1 MATLFEYNQIG
12 TAGALNGECI
22 KLVGGVWVAENP
34 LTDGSYGDL
43 TASSSGT
50 VLTIGTGVVTNAKLA
65 SGVGGLYKGSGT
77 ISGTV
82 AATLAAAA
90 NLTFKYSGAT
100 NAIEVDD
107 TSGAALIKNST
118 GNSVLTLNASGAS
131 LDAANVYLTPGNAG
145 VVHIGGQGN
154 NRTALRF
161 YEDNAGG
168 TNYFGIQ
175 AAAAMAASLT
185 YTLPD
190 AAPAVSGYVLS
201 STTAGV
207 MSWVAQSGGGGGSS
221 SGISGAA
228 QFSDGSGGFLSDA
241 SNYFWDNTANQLQ
254 LTGGTGYGLSIAGQN
269 GGVNVVPT
277 SAVTGAYTGYRV
289 SAGATGTVNL
299 SVTNSNTSS
308 STANA
313 RLVLTTSAGGG
324 DPYVQY
330 NTAEV
335 SFVMGVDNNASDVFY
350 LGTGTDPSNMTSA
363 NLTIT
368 GERVGVMQLVPTAKL
383 HLGPGTTGGST
394 AALKF
399 TLGGALMTTPE
410 AGAMEA
416 INSHIYWTDS
426 TGARHQLDQQASS
439 SIPLSSLTAATTSN
453 TINNAANTQTWQWN
467 GLTTGNGLNVSTSS
481 LTTGVLLSL
490 LNSNNSLNSANGVL
504 SVVNSGSSVSG
515 TLAKFEANGNVS
527 GSGMIIRT
535 NGNVGIGT
543 TSPSALLHLGG
554 TPEVANGSTNGMFLR
569 VEPSALTDISTLS
582 GATVT
587 HTAVSAFNAP
597 QLFAANTS
605 VGYTNAS
612 TLYIA
617 GAPTAGT
624 NVSITNPYALWVESG
639 AIKLGAANTGVAILT
654 AGVLSTKTNPTGDFV
669 GTTDTQTLTNKRIDP
684 RVTSTASSGT
694 PTPNVDNEDVYILTA
709 LAANATFGVPTGT
722 PVQGSRLLI
731 RIKDNGTSRTLT
743 WNAIYR
749 AIGVTLPTATTVN
762 KTLYV
767 GCIYNATDNKFDA
780 VAVTQEA

>member
-426 TGARHQLDQQASS
+426 TGARHQLDQQAATSL
-439 SIPLSSLTAATTSN
+439 PLSSLTAATGTN
-453 TINNAANTQTWQWN
+453 TINNTTNVQTWQWN
-467 GLTTGNGLNVSTSS
+467 GLTTGAGLSLSSNS
-481 LTTGVLLSL
+481 LTSGALLSV
-490 LNSNNSLNSANGVL
+490 NSSNNSSNTPNGILLVA
-504 SVVNSGSSVSG
+504 NSGTSTSGSVF
-515 TLAKFEANGNVS
+515 KVEANGNIS
-527 GSGMIIRT
+527 GSGMIVRAT
-535 NGNVGIGT
+535 GNVGVGLVA
-543 TSPSALLHLGG
+543 PNAHLHIGG
-554 TPEVANGSTNGMFLR
+554 TPVLTNNGLGGMFLR
-569 VEPSALTDISTLS
+569 VDPSAITDNSTAG
-582 GATVT
+582 GATVA
-587 HTAVSAFNAP
+587 HTAVSAFNTP
-597 QLFAANTS
+597 QVFATNTS
-605 VGYTNAS
+605 VLYTNAS

-624 NVSITNPYALWVESG
+624 NVTISNAYALWVESG
-639 AIKLGAANTGVAILT
+639 GIKLGAANTGVAVLT
-654 AGVLSTKTNPTGDFV
+654 AGVLSTKTNPAGDFV
-669 GTTDTQTLTNKRIDP
+669 GTTDTQTLSNKRNTP
-684 RVTSTASSGT
+684 RVTTVTSSST
-694 PTPNVDNEDVYILTA
+694 PTPNIANEDMYLLTA
-709 LAANATFGVPTGT
+709 LAVNATFGVPTGT
-722 PVQGSRLLI
+722 PVQGDKLLI
-731 RIKDNGTSRTLT
+731 RIKDNGTARTLA

-749 AIGVTLPTATTVN
+749 AIGITLPTTTVIS

-767 GCIYNATDNKFDA
+767 GA
-780 VAVTQEA
+780 VFNGVDSKWDVLAVGQEA